1 MEGETRRLKVKR
13 AIKLENARIA
23 QYVAV
28 VFLDTAFFASNRQS
42 TRVADTCK
50 VD

>member
-28 VFLDTAFFASNRQS
+28 VFLDTAFFASKQA
-42 TRVADTCK
+42 TDRVLE
-50 VD
+50 